1 AATRREGVHE
11 AVRRDVV
18 SIFKGKSSAQLDAM
32 RQQME
37 RKIRSG
43 DESVDV
49 TYWES
54 LLSQLKAHMARTR
67 LRERHQ
73 EGLKKKLERLRE
85 QQALLPSTS
94 FAATDA
100 PVEAP
105 PVPEEEEAKGGPLA
119 EREEEVGEEDED
131 ELEEGEG
138 DGGDDDPVKTS
149 LKEYV
154 SGSYSPKCVRPE
166 ELEPGTILIDP
177 DEDFKRLEY
186 ARGEVLKKG
195 KKIEVRVPR
204 VSFSASVVTAE
215 EKALAAE
222 ARKGMTDEEA
232 QFSVE
237 QDLGDA
243 AYLWSD
249 KYRPRKPRYF
259 NRTAGILISCGHKAY
274 YLVLRVSRGAACW
287 PLPEMPSR
295 AGATG
300 AYKKAE
306 NHSSGTTVFPGSRRR
321 ADCGRLRKQEGC
333 LSPSTR
339 EEGEDYRQ
347 SNSTLVETGPV
358 IPCSQD
364 KPCPLSSADQEKG
377 LVSVVPLR
385 RSDWRQLFYYHLFGL
400 LRLAECREA
409 SRRPRDETP
418 LSREWIGRGKRFP
431 LPKHKMLIWPLSR
444 PEKAPLRNDVVSHS
458 GNTCGKDYQ
467 SPTLWKSHSE
477 VQLEQTEL
485 RLTLCLMIVFPGA
498 SFLVGGGDVALGKT
512 SSPLSSKHAAKPEL
526 PSSTPPPEGLY
537 HFLHSS
543 SRKAVSLPPLLL
555 QKGCITSSTPPP
567 EGLYHFLHSSSRRA
581 VSLPPLLLQKGCIT
595 SSTPPPEGLVHTGF
609 EWNKYNQTHYDI
621 DNPPPK
627 IVQGYKFNIFYP
639 DLIDKGT
646 APSYSLSSDED
657 NRDFAILRFTAGP
670 PYEDIAFKIVNR
682 EWEYS
687 YRKGFRC
694 QFQNNI
700 FQLWFH
706 FKRYRYRR

>member
-1 AATRREGVHE
+1 MGRASVIVYKELDSGNLSFWNDMEIIVDDQLVRLRKEEAESRGQMMVRLPPQIQMSCSAFSLPAATRREGVHE

-94 FAATDA
+94 SVASEA

-138 DGGDDDPVKTS
+138 DDGDDDPVKTS

-195 KKIEVRVPR
+195 KKIE
-204 VSFSASVVTAE
+204 SVVTAE

-259 NRTAGILISCGHKAY
+259 N
-274 YLVLRVSRGAACW
+274 
-287 PLPEMPSR
+287 
-295 AGATG
+295 
-300 AYKKAE
+300 
-306 NHSSGTTVFPGSRRR
+306 
-321 ADCGRLRKQEGC
+321 
-333 LSPSTR
+333 
-339 EEGEDYRQ
+339 
-347 SNSTLVETGPV
+347 
-358 IPCSQD
+358 
-364 KPCPLSSADQEKG
+364 
-377 LVSVVPLR
+377 
-385 RSDWRQLFYYHLFGL
+385 
-400 LRLAECREA
+400 
-409 SRRPRDETP
+409 
-418 LSREWIGRGKRFP
+418 
-431 LPKHKMLIWPLSR
+431 
-444 PEKAPLRNDVVSHS
+444 
-458 GNTCGKDYQ
+458 
-467 SPTLWKSHSE
+467 
-477 VQLEQTEL
+477 
-485 RLTLCLMIVFPGA
+485 
-498 SFLVGGGDVALGKT
+498 
-512 SSPLSSKHAAKPEL
+512 
-526 PSSTPPPEGLY
+526 
-537 HFLHSS
+537 
-543 SRKAVSLPPLLL
+543 
-555 QKGCITSSTPPP
+555 
-567 EGLYHFLHSSSRRA
+567 
-581 VSLPPLLLQKGCIT
+581 
-595 SSTPPPEGLVHTGF
+595 
-609 EWNKYNQTHYDI
+609 
-621 DNPPPK
+621 
-627 IVQGYKFNIFYP
+627 
-639 DLIDKGT
+639 
-646 APSYSLSSDED
+646 
-657 NRDFAILRFTAGP
+657 
-670 PYEDIAFKIVNR
+670 
-682 EWEYS
+682 
-687 YRKGFRC
+687 
-694 QFQNNI
+694 
-700 FQLWFH
+700 
-706 FKRYRYRR
+706 